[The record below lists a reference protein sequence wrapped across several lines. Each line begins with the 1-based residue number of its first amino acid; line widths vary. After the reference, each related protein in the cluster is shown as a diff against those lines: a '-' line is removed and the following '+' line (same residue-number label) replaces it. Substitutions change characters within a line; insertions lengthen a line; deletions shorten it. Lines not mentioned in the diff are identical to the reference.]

1 MIALLR
7 LEIDKND
14 QESGTPC
21 NFFKLYLFKKF
32 PNLTEKTWSPFDLD
46 DNNIIVFQNS
56 DNGCI

>member
-7 LEIDKND
+7 LEIDKSD

-32 PNLTEKTWSPFDLD
+32 PNLTEKSGVPLT
-46 DNNIIVFQNS
+46 
-56 DNGCI
+56 